1 MELNCMNFNVDENI
15 LKKFNELQK
24 EVIKMRDS
32 LPKDTQERKYYRMFS
47 TDLDKVFKKYLKQS
61 SKNNKIKFNKDNL
74 KES

>member
-1 MELNCMNFNVDENI
+1 MNFNVDENI